1 MAIRRTSRRQS
12 DFRLAVQTGWR
23 WWKLALVC
31 AALAGWVYLLVAGD
45 GGLLEL
51 RETRRELADLEA
63 RVDRL
68 VAQNDSLSS
77 VLKRLEND
85 PAYLEKVAREDL
97 GMVKP
102 GERLYRLRE
111 PAETG
116 ER

>member
-1 MAIRRTSRRQS
+1 MAIGRKSRRRS
-12 DFRLAVQTGWR
+12 DFRLVVQTGWR
-23 WWKLALVC
+23 WWKLALIFV
-31 AALAGWVYLLVAGD
+31 ALAGWVYLLVAGE

-63 RVDRL
+63 RVARL
-68 VAQNDSLSS
+68 AAENDSLST
-77 VLKRLEND
+77 VLYRLEND

-116 ER
+116 DR